1 MAKSNYKL
9 TPDTK
14 TKLQE
19 FEAADAAWRAAWEQ
33 FETAH
38 QHELEKLE
46 QLREERNVKLAEART
61 TLRNEVQ
68 ELSYDDITSVKDGRF
83 RAQKNWSQF
92 YSPEKF
98 VAMVRD
104 KGLYD
109 EALANNIIVVTTS
122 VAEFKETKNFLEQ
135 RGIVK
140 DFEECEDGR
149 EKTTSIFGPKPIPP
163 LGAEFKEGS

>member
-1 MAKSNYKL
+1 MPIHKL
-9 TPDTK
+9 AQDTK
-14 TKLQE
+14 EKLQA
-19 FEAADAAWRAAWEQ
+19 FETADAAWKDAWEQ

-38 QHELEKLE
+38 QQELDKLE
-46 QLREERNVKLAEART
+46 QLREERNVRLEDAKK

-68 ELSYDDITSVKDGRF
+68 DLNYEDIKSVKEGRF

-92 YSPEKF
+92 YSAEKF
-98 VAMVRD
+98 VAMVRE
-104 KGLYD
+104 KGILD
-109 EALANNIIVVTTS
+109 DALTNRIIIVTTT
-122 VAEFKETKNFLEQ
+122 VADFKEVKNFLEA

-149 EKTTSIFGPKPIPP
+149 EKTTSVYGPKPIPP